1 MRGAET
7 GWYREGQAR
16 PCLQADGNFPTEG
29 AAGDEGGR
37 QLKEQ
42 TGGRG
47 PRAQGRGKVLPAS
60 GVDGRTDAGREVDLL
75 MTR

>member
-29 AAGDEGGR
+29 AAGDDGGR

-47 PRAQGRGKVLPAS
+47 PGPRAGERCSLHLAWTEGQTQVGKWIC
-60 GVDGRTDAGREVDLL
+60 
-75 MTR
+75 